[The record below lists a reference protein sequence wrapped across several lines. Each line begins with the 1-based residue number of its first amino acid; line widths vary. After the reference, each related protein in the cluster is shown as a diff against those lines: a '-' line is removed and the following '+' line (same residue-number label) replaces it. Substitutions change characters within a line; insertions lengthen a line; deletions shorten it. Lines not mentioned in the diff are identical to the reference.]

1 MATIT
6 NRSNY
11 LVSVARHPELARNFA
26 YSAQSDISAY
36 VKQLGEQGF
45 KPVIRQLEDKLQV
58 RIRRVGH
65 ADQLITF
72 KSAAEAD
79 SHIKRIESEQTQGL
93 FIDYTAA
100 ANVTFAELIQ
110 LGLRLSLPVHLLL
123 LSVSGY
129 LSGETRTVV
138 CLPW

>member
-26 YSAQSDISAY
+26 YSAQSDIGAY

-79 SHIKRIESEQTQGL
+79 AHIKKVGADQTHGL

-100 ANVTFAELIQ
+100 AHVSFAFLIQ
-110 LGLRLSLPVHLLL
+110 KSIT
-123 LSVSGY
+123 
-129 LSGETRTVV
+129 EV
-138 CLPW
+138 CPTLTSWAWSAINCA